1 MKLTLKDRVLLLNF
15 VLPEFDNRKNLMLKI
30 AISNKI
36 AISGIDQKRIVAKD
50 MGGGNINI
58 GFTDAGAISEEID
71 VLFTDEEL
79 LYLKQLVNYI
89 DHNGM
94 FSEFNLST
102 YNKMLDEPF
111 DSEEYSNKWDIEGN
125 PVKTT
130 FKEFSPLPDKIQQDD
145 EPVDPNVITEKH
157 IDTIATND

>member
-58 GFTDAGAISEEID
+58 GFTDAEAISEEID

-79 LYLKQLVNYI
+79 LYLKQLINYI
-89 DHNGM
+89 DQNGM
-94 FSEFNLST
+94 FSEFNLPT
-102 YNKMLDEPF
+102 YAKVLETPF
-111 DSEEYSNKWDIEGN
+111 ESEEYQAKWGN
-125 PVKTT
+125 VEYPAEQPSREFVPV
-130 FKEFSPLPDKIQQDD
+130 LDKVEEQPVA
-145 EPVDPNVITEKH
+145 PVDPNVITEKT
-157 IDTIATND
+157 IDEMEH